1 MTSEAPAQLA
11 PRDAGAAARAACSH
25 CSLPVPAG
33 LVEPGAEHQFCC
45 GACRAVW
52 EAIHG
57 CGLERYYELRDRQ
70 GAEGKQAQ
78 ITGRGY
84 EEFDDPAFAALYC
97 QEHAN
102 GVRAVELFLEGVHC
116 IACVWL
122 VEKLPELEA
131 GVLEARLDL
140 GRSMVRLTWQSEQIT
155 LSRIAKSLDR
165 LGYVPHPAKGTAA
178 RDARRMEDRAF
189 LTRLAIAGALAGN
202 AMLLAGALYFG
213 MFSGIEEQYRQL
225 FRWTSMGLA
234 TVALVWPGR
243 VFFRGALAALRTR
256 TRHLDLPI
264 AIGLVAGMTTSTV
277 STVLGTGEI
286 YFDSIT
292 VLVFLLLCGRWVQH
306 RQQRAATDAVELLY
320 SLTPAR
326 ARVWE
331 AGETREVPIDAIGP
345 GTLVEV
351 RAEESFPADGE
362 IVEGATSVDQ
372 SILTGESRPVE
383 AGLGARVNAGS
394 VNLVGRVL
402 VRVEAAGV
410 ETRVGRLMRL
420 VEDAALRRA
429 PIVTAADRMAG
440 RFVVAVITLALFT
453 VGLWL
458 VLEPGRPSAAIGHA
472 MALLIVCCPCA
483 LGLATPLTV
492 TAAIGRAARR
502 GIMIKGGEVLERLS
516 TPGTIL
522 LDKTGTITEGRQKL
536 VRWTGD
542 ESVKPAVAAI
552 ESRSSHAVAVALSR
566 ELLSSAAGAPAAA
579 NDAPAGGP
587 APSAHTPSEPE
598 GLEVQQFQ
606 GLGITG
612 TVGGVRY
619 DIGSPAFVLE
629 RLGAT
634 HGAWVRE
641 AIDAAAADAQTPVVV
656 ARAGVAVA
664 VAALGDA
671 IREDAK
677 GAIEKL
683 RADGWRV
690 RILSGDEPAVVRAV
704 GARLEI
710 DPADAIGGASPEAKL
725 AAVEAA
731 LADGPVV
738 MVGDG
743 VNDAAALA
751 RATVGVAVSGG
762 AEASL
767 AAADVYMRRHGLMP
781 IVELCRGSRLTLRA
795 IRTGLGASLG
805 YNSIAATIA
814 VLGLINAL
822 TAAVLMPL
830 SSLTVLALALRA
842 RTFGEHA
849 CR

>member
-11 PRDAGAAARAACSH
+11 PRGAAARVACSH

-52 EAIHG
+52 DAIHG

-70 GAEGKQAQ
+70 GSEGKQAQ

-234 TVALVWPGR
+234 TGALAWPGR

-277 STVLGTGEI
+277 NTVLGTGEI

-383 AGLGARVNAGS
+383 AGLGARVSAGS
-394 VNLVGRVL
+394 VNLVARVL

-420 VEDAALRRA
+420 VGDAALRRA

-440 RFVVAVITLALFT
+440 RFVVAIITLALFT

-516 TPGTIL
+516 RPGTIL

-552 ESRSSHAVAVALSR
+552 ESRSSHAVAVALAR
-566 ELLSSAAGAPAAA
+566 ELLPPAA
-579 NDAPAGGP
+579 DAPAH
-587 APSAHTPSEPE
+587 ASSELE
-598 GLEVQQFQ
+598 GIEVQQFQ

-612 TVGGVRY
+612 AVGGVRY

-634 HGAWVRE
+634 HEAWVRE
-641 AIDAAAADAQTPVVV
+641 AIDTAAADAHTPVVV

-704 GARLEI
+704 GARLAI
-710 DPADAIGGASPEAKL
+710 DPDDAIGGASPEAKL

-805 YNSIAATIA
+805 YNSIAATLA

-830 SSLTVLALALRA
+830 SSLTVLALAHRA

>member
-11 PRDAGAAARAACSH
+11 PRGAAARVACSH

-52 EAIHG
+52 DAIHG

-234 TVALVWPGR
+234 TGALAWPGR

-277 STVLGTGEI
+277 NTVLGTGEI

-383 AGLGARVNAGS
+383 AGLGARVSAGS
-394 VNLVGRVL
+394 VNLVARVL

-440 RFVVAVITLALFT
+440 RFVVAIITLALCT

-552 ESRSSHAVAVALSR
+552 ESRSSHAVAVALAR
-566 ELLSSAAGAPAAA
+566 ELLTPPA
-579 NDAPAGGP
+579 DAPP
-587 APSAHTPSEPE
+587 ADATAHASPE
-598 GLEVQQFQ
+598 LEGIEVQQFQ

-612 TVGGVRY
+612 AVGGVRY

-629 RLGAT
+629 RLGAA
-634 HGAWVRE
+634 HEAWVRE
-641 AIDAAAADAQTPVVV
+641 AIDTAAADAHTPVVV

-677 GAIEKL
+677 GAIEML

-704 GARLEI
+704 GARLAI
-710 DPADAIGGASPEAKL
+710 DPDDAIGGASPEAKL

-805 YNSIAATIA
+805 YNSIAATLA